1 MKDRRLT
8 TSSPENSVPVKFS
21 SNRSV
26 LLSIVATF
34 SVVGLALPEIAPAQQ
49 TSLPDA
55 PGSHTSEGRPTTVRG
70 VPLDILRDELH
81 IVTSPA
87 RIRKRDLG
95 YLLPITGAA
104 IAGLLTDEHTMT
116 QVVSQNPSFN
126 TANVNTSNALVGSM
140 MAAPVLLFGVGE
152 FARKPYAR
160 DSGIIASEAMADG
173 WLTIE
178 ASKLIFLRERPYV
191 DNGRG
196 KFFQLDAGAGSSFAS
211 GHSVVAWS
219 AAAALADR
227 YPKVWVQA
235 SVYTIATGVS
245 LTRVLGQQH
254 FPTDVLVGGAAGWL
268 IGHYVSRSHRRHQRP

>member
-1 MKDRRLT
+1 M
-8 TSSPENSVPVKFS
+8 PVKILLNPLIVLPIFAIS
-21 SNRSV
+21 SC
-26 LLSIVATF
+26 T
-34 SVVGLALPEIAPAQQ
+34 ALTLPAIAQAQQ
-49 TSLPDA
+49 TALPDA
-55 PGSHTSEGRPTTVRG
+55 PGSQTPYLSDGRPTTVRG
-70 VPLDILRDELH
+70 VPLDILRDELN

-87 RIRKRDLG
+87 RIRKKDLK

-104 IAGLLTDEHTMT
+104 VAGLVTDEQTMT

-126 TANVNTSNALVGSM
+126 SANVNASDALVGSM
-140 MAAPVLLFGVGE
+140 IAAPVILFGIGE
-152 FARKPYAR
+152 FDHKPYAR

-196 KFFQLDAGAGSSFAS
+196 KFFQLDTGAGSSFAS

-227 YPKVWVQA
+227 YPRAWVQA

-268 IGHYVSRSHRRHQRP
+268 IGHYVSRSHKRHQAQ